1 MEFKHEQLNPCTIRV
16 EVACGPEDVAKAF
29 EQALKRY
36 AKRIRVPGFRPGAA
50 PANLIEPMIPKEDLE
65 SAAADELVR
74 GTLTKVVKQIDVKP
88 HDSPTVEVK
97 SFERE
102 PGKCEYVAKIPLA
115 PVVELGDYTKLSAER
130 PRVEVS
136 DEEVEN
142 QVEEI
147 RRRSGRRES
156 VTDRGAQDGDVA
168 VISLRPE
175 DQAEGRN
182 FMIIVGQ
189 TFPELDTALRG
200 MVAEEMKHVKLT
212 FPPGFQDK
220 DWAGQTLDCHL
231 TLRSINAVLL
241 PELDDAFAQS
251 LKTKNLDDLRAR
263 VREQVFAA
271 KNNMAQEYVNDQLLD
286 DLLSKSTVEVPDT
299 MWEAVA
305 ARRLGEIRRDLERQ
319 GKTLEVYAQEVGM
332 SLDQLVEAWRNE
344 AKAQVVRAVMVNEIF
359 RREKLKLDQRYL
371 SEELA
376 AMAVEYGMKPQ
387 ELFEALRKNRQ
398 LHEVEFRAVYR
409 VVMEYLNRTS
419 NIREATIPA
428 SPMSQ

>member
-16 EVACGPEDVAKAF
+16 EVACGPEDVKKAF
-29 EQALKRY
+29 DQALKRY
-36 AKRIRVPGFRPGAA
+36 AKRIRVPGFRPGTA
-50 PANLIEPMIPKEDLE
+50 PANLIEPLVPQEELQ

-74 GTLTKVVKQIDVKP
+74 STLTKVVKELDLKP
-88 HDSPTVEVK
+88 HDSPTVEVQT
-97 SFERE
+97 FERE

-115 PVVELGDYTKLSAER
+115 PIVELGDYTKLSAER
-130 PRVEVS
+130 PKVEVS

-142 QVEEI
+142 QIEEI

-156 VTDRGAQDGDVA
+156 VTDRGAQDGDIA
-168 VISLRPE
+168 VVSLRPA

-189 TFPELDTALRG
+189 TFPDLDAALRG
-200 MVAEEMKHVKLT
+200 MRAEEMKSVKLT
-212 FPPGFQDK
+212 FPQNFQDK
-220 DWAGQTLDCHL
+220 DWAGQTLDGHL
-231 TLRSINAVLL
+231 TLRSINAVHL

-251 LKTKNLDDLRAR
+251 LKTKNLDELRAR

-286 DLLSKSTVEVPDT
+286 DLLSKSSVEVPDT

-305 ARRLGEIRRDLERQ
+305 SRRLGEIQSDLQRQ
-319 GKTLEVYAQEVGM
+319 GKTLESYAQEVGM
-332 SLDQLVEAWRNE
+332 TLEQLVEAWRRE

-387 ELFEALRKNRQ
+387 ELFEALKKNRQ
-398 LHEVEFRAVYR
+398 LQQVEFRAVYR
-409 VVMEYLNRTS
+409 VVMEYLNKTS
-419 NIREATIPA
+419 NIREATVPA
-428 SPMSQ
+428 